1 MISLR
6 LLAIGFLS
14 TSLLLQD
21 DSCMVVAFHNHHNG
35 IAQRN
40 KKCNFSINKN
50 KMWSKSFPSQ
60 EKMAPRIPGGV
71 GVLKALPLIE
81 DPASILQSSD
91 VWVFLLGVFP
101 FAWATVEFWRR
112 IMFGESFGT
121 GSDQVIIGMEDSPAD
136 SRGRRVLG
144 RGALGTAYFLFA
156 ASFATLAVV
165 LYAVISS
172 APPPDVLPVPN
183 AGDVVIPGVES
194 LQ

>member
-6 LLAIGFLS
+6 LFALGFLS
-14 TSLLLQD
+14 ISLLLQE
-21 DSCMVVAFHNHHNG
+21 SCIVLAFHNHDNHGVIIPPKQN
-35 IAQRN
+35 AN
-40 KKCNFSINKN
+40 TKL
-50 KMWSKSFPSQ
+50 SKSFAYQTIIS
-60 EKMAPRIPGGV
+60 PRIPRV
-71 GVLKALPLIE
+71 GDLKALPVG
-81 DPASILQSSD
+81 DTTGMKNILEMNSD

-112 IMFGESFGT
+112 IMFGEAFGT
-121 GSDQVIIGMEDSPAD
+121 GSDQVIIGMDDSPED

-144 RGALGTAYFLFA
+144 KGALGTAYFLFA

-183 AGDVVIPGVES
+183 AGDVIPIVGNP
-194 LQ
+194 